1 MLLTRFLASGHR
13 HQHLGLEWAAEGCG
27 YTHTC
32 RRDCEAERPQKTR
45 IRQIHYLRW
54 TDVHWRFVHGM
65 SSSVSGGFC
74 PDSHVRHTERSLF
87 GVARGPS
94 LRFLSFCSPQNSV
107 RNISLGSDRVLS
119 DNEITSSS
127 RICDDRT
134 GTARA
139 MAEVPHLHADIL
151 PHLRD
156 YKRPRNRSVPFFVQH
171 NLTFCPRA

>member
-107 RNISLGSDRVLS
+107 RNIFISLGIRQGLAENDHLQLS
-119 DNEITSSS
+119 DSQRSHWDSSPHGRSSTPSCRYTSSS
-127 RICDDRT
+127 
-134 GTARA
+134 
-139 MAEVPHLHADIL
+139 P
-151 PHLRD
+151 
-156 YKRPRNRSVPFFVQH
+156 
-171 NLTFCPRA
+171 